1 MTSCLSSPLNN
12 AKLLKL
18 DVGGGGHNPEE
29 EHSKRKNH
37 LHDLKNSSGLP
48 SFSDLL
54 WCPDVDNEIMT
65 NPNLQMN
72 SQSGTGSDDPLA
84 DLNELELAAL
94 VGSPCNPTPV
104 KNPQLN
110 PHDSN
115 IPADISDLRS
125 ADLLQTI
132 PGSIDIDKIFADFQ
146 AESNNNNNNNNNI
159 KALLQQPR
167 KVIITRKSSSMSDLV
182 SAVAHRATNYLSNSS
197 EENNNNIVS
206 YKEKLC
212 SDKSSSSYGEPV
224 FKARRFLSSPPPRY
238 TNLNDSGQQ
247 PTARK
252 IIAKTT
258 TVSPPSIK
266 QEIPDSSSPPPSK
279 CHRSSPKIINKPVL
293 LHPADDR
300 SRMKGDERGDH
311 SFHAPSNPP
320 IIPNHKI
327 KSEVIEENHEHEKKE
342 GDRKGGYQGD
352 LPTLDDECVENVI
365 QSLEGGGDGRSV
377 RTSENNKPPRWDFVG
392 SDPHDRIP
400 TSYGALPLLAARGHS
415 NNSRYGTN
423 HPTGSLPP
431 SPADSGVS
439 DVDPSSASSHNS
451 DDENRI
457 HRLNGPRSTAHAIAA
472 AAAAAGRLP
481 DVSSHPSA
489 AVAAAAAAAA
499 HHHVAAGLFSHFY
512 PNTPPTSNSN
522 NNNSLGS
529 SSSNNNSSN
538 GSHDSS
544 DNRLSGGHQHN
555 NSVLSSVASPPP
567 SHGVGQHN
575 LSSSSSSSS
584 SLSNNNNNGGPTA
597 VAGNTPHQLVHSNHF
612 PRSAVSDHLQSMFN
626 YTTSPSPSSY
636 DSHHHVP
643 LGGPTSNYFVHGHVS
658 PSNSSEAEE
667 LGYGPPPPHLPH
679 HITPITLF
687 IILTTG
693 TLPMMEEEPFH
704 PLPRHLHPPLLSQIK
719 EKSTE
724 AQNWT
729 RRYSTQKKVQ
739 RRHNHVSLGVSAQT
753 PTRQRLL
760 STLHQMDQSGEGGI

>member
-1 MTSCLSSPLNN
+1 
-12 AKLLKL
+12 
-18 DVGGGGHNPEE
+18 
-29 EHSKRKNH
+29 
-37 LHDLKNSSGLP
+37 
-48 SFSDLL
+48 
-54 WCPDVDNEIMT
+54 
-65 NPNLQMN
+65 MN
-72 SQSGTGSDDPLA
+72 
-84 DLNELELAAL
+84 
-94 VGSPCNPTPV
+94 
-104 KNPQLN
+104 
-110 PHDSN
+110 
-115 IPADISDLRS
+115 
-125 ADLLQTI
+125 
-132 PGSIDIDKIFADFQ
+132 
-146 AESNNNNNNNNNI
+146 
-159 KALLQQPR
+159 
-167 KVIITRKSSSMSDLV
+167 
-182 SAVAHRATNYLSNSS
+182 Y
-197 EENNNNIVS
+197 IV
-206 YKEKLC
+206 Y
-212 SDKSSSSYGEPV
+212 P
-224 FKARRFLSSPPPRY
+224 
-238 TNLNDSGQQ
+238 

-457 HRLNGPRSTAHAIAA
+457 HP
-472 AAAAAGRLP
+472 GRLP

-575 LSSSSSSSS
+575 LSSSSIIII
-584 SLSNNNNNGGPTA
+584 LS
-597 VAGNTPHQLVHSNHF
+597 H
-612 PRSAVSDHLQSMFN
+612 AVSDHLQSMFN

-667 LGYGPPPPHLPH
+667 LGYGPPPPPPPSSHHPH
-679 HITPITLF
+679 HVVHHPHYGYSSYDGGRAVSPPSSTSSSSPSCLKLKKKKHGSPKLDQTVFHSKESPEKAQPRISGSFCSNSYKTKTP
-687 IILTTG
+687 
-693 TLPMMEEEPFH
+693 
-704 PLPRHLHPPLLSQIK
+704 
-719 EKSTE
+719 
-724 AQNWT
+724 
-729 RRYSTQKKVQ
+729 STQRLSLVYGGYTKNKPDMNYETMGRALRYYYQRGILAKVD
-739 RRHNHVSLGVSAQT
+739 G
-753 PTRQRLL
+753 QRLVY
-760 STLHQMDQSGEGGI
+760 QFVDVPKIGEINEVDCSGV

>member
-1 MTSCLSSPLNN
+1 
-12 AKLLKL
+12 
-18 DVGGGGHNPEE
+18 
-29 EHSKRKNH
+29 
-37 LHDLKNSSGLP
+37 
-48 SFSDLL
+48 
-54 WCPDVDNEIMT
+54 
-65 NPNLQMN
+65 MN
-72 SQSGTGSDDPLA
+72 
-84 DLNELELAAL
+84 
-94 VGSPCNPTPV
+94 
-104 KNPQLN
+104 
-110 PHDSN
+110 
-115 IPADISDLRS
+115 
-125 ADLLQTI
+125 
-132 PGSIDIDKIFADFQ
+132 
-146 AESNNNNNNNNNI
+146 
-159 KALLQQPR
+159 
-167 KVIITRKSSSMSDLV
+167 
-182 SAVAHRATNYLSNSS
+182 Y
-197 EENNNNIVS
+197 IV
-206 YKEKLC
+206 Y
-212 SDKSSSSYGEPV
+212 P
-224 FKARRFLSSPPPRY
+224 
-238 TNLNDSGQQ
+238 

-365 QSLEGGGDGRSV
+365 QSRKMTSMVLEEFQTQPLDLSAPRRRPFSVEEEEEEKSGAPSLEKLLYQSIRHNASLTGPARKRFLSKYLDKESKIEGGGDGRSV

-457 HRLNGPRSTAHAIAA
+457 HP
-472 AAAAAGRLP
+472 GRLP

-575 LSSSSSSSS
+575 LSSSSIIII
-584 SLSNNNNNGGPTA
+584 LS
-597 VAGNTPHQLVHSNHF
+597 H
-612 PRSAVSDHLQSMFN
+612 AVSDHLQSMFN

-667 LGYGPPPPHLPH
+667 LGYGPPPPPPPSSHHPH
-679 HITPITLF
+679 HVVHHPHYGYSSYDGGRAVSPPSSTSSSSPSCLKLKKKKHGSPKLDQTVFHSKESPEKAQPRISGSFCSNSYKTKTP
-687 IILTTG
+687 
-693 TLPMMEEEPFH
+693 
-704 PLPRHLHPPLLSQIK
+704 
-719 EKSTE
+719 
-724 AQNWT
+724 
-729 RRYSTQKKVQ
+729 STQRLSLVYGGYTKNKPDMNYETMGRALRYYYQRGILAKVD
-739 RRHNHVSLGVSAQT
+739 G
-753 PTRQRLL
+753 QRLVY
-760 STLHQMDQSGEGGI
+760 QFVDVPKIGEINEVDCSGV